1 MRGNLQLPVQ
11 RPKAHHQKC
20 PHLLPY
26 PGLLLKGLMED
37 GEVCAFLDTG
47 AGLSLISEH
56 IPALK
61 HRPLLKTF
69 QTAHT
74 LTGQQLDILG
84 ALAVA
89 VCTKPQFL
97 STDVH
102 VVRDSRCPRIMSTVT
117 IRSGDPDADQDV
129 ESKIFNN
136 RNRSTAWRSEVQK
149 GKVKT
154 LNHKHSRIPKTRKL
168 VN

>member
-1 MRGNLQLPVQ
+1 MRGNLQLHVQ

-26 PGLLLKGLMED
+26 PGLLLKGLTED

-61 HRPLLKTF
+61 HRPLLKT
-69 QTAHT
+69 AHT
-74 LTGQQLDILG
+74 HTGQQLHILG
-84 ALAVA
+84 ALAVT
-89 VCTKPQFL
+89 VCTKLQFL

-129 ESKIFNN
+129 D
-136 RNRSTAWRSEVQK
+136 Q
-149 GKVKT
+149 
-154 LNHKHSRIPKTRKL
+154 
-168 VN
+168 